1 MDFSIQ
7 MKNLKKS
14 NISVYIDATYL
25 FMTAPRWKPKSRP
38 YNGDT
43 IIAKSSGSNIKLACP
58 AYGYPKPTTTWYKED
73 VLFDASQRPKVRL
86 TIDYITFRKSP
97 LDEEKEMTLF
107 GGVSWSCSRR
117 ELRKA
122 LHLMKHLIKKL

>member
-1 MDFSIQ
+1 
-7 MKNLKKS
+7 
-14 NISVYIDATYL
+14 
-25 FMTAPRWKPKSRP
+25 MTAPRWKPKSRP

-86 TIDYITFRKSP
+86 TIAYIKKYATSYHRQSHQ
-97 LDEEKEMTLF
+97 EKET
-107 GGVSWSCSRR
+107 S
-117 ELRKA
+117 
-122 LHLMKHLIKKL
+122 